1 MAIRTPSSLQWLID
15 KRARLHGDLLNFE
28 RILARHI
35 KKADKEIEKINQALS
50 RAYERRNQ
58 QVPAYAELIEKTK
71 IGLRIIDS
79 AIEMHEVKIDPEII
93 PPIRTVARLSKER
106 YGSLTRLVID
116 ALYQSAYRP
125 MKTQEVASC
134 DIASN
139 TDPEFASDLDP
150 HEFL

>member
-15 KRARLHGDLLNFE
+15 KRARLHCDLLNLE

-93 PPIRTVARLSKER
+93 RPIRTVARLSKER
-106 YGSLTRLVID
+106 YGNLTRLIID

-125 MKTQEVASC
+125 MMTWS
-134 DIASN
+134 
-139 TDPEFASDLDP
+139 LDYVSGSELSRR
-150 HEFL
+150 HGTRMAKWEA